1 MFVVVVSLCEHLVCF
16 GTLASQRIAV
26 HAYGLKFVPPAAVRL
41 STGLAYL
48 SAKARAAMRHPCGA
62 LFAALLCCA
71 ALQPS
76 PLRMRAKRH
85 RAASEDELWADTS
98 GDDLELGGIDDVD
111 ALDRYKRRCA
121 ACAQLCVAR
130 DMAPA
135 KVCVDVKSEAAAV
148 IAFGEGFR
156 RFATDTIARASTL
169 ASALPKNAT
178 FLARTPRKG
187 PKDGKA
193 AAFLKSRLVFER
205 FRPGKGASSTKERTK
220 VSASRRKFLEKRDAE
235 KKKSAAPASRG
246 LASPAEVSAA
256 LDEGSADDI
265 GGVIGQDA
273 GAAVAA
279 ASKLAEARPDELFG
293 LAVPLREAFGLDA
306 AFDVW
311 PLLDVDDAA
320 LDELLGE
327 STERPSLYDR

>member
-1 MFVVVVSLCEHLVCF
+1 M
-16 GTLASQRIAV
+16 
-26 HAYGLKFVPPAAVRL
+26 
-41 STGLAYL
+41 
-48 SAKARAAMRHPCGA
+48 
-62 LFAALLCCA
+62 FAALLCCH

-85 RAASEDELWADTS
+85 RAASEDDLWADTS
-98 GDDLELGGIDDVD
+98 GDDIDLAGLDDVD

-121 ACAQLCVAR
+121 ACAQLCIDR
-130 DMAPA
+130 DLAPS
-135 KVCVDVKSEAAAV
+135 KVCVVVESEASAV

-156 RFATDTIARASTL
+156 RFATDTVARASTI

-187 PKDGKA
+187 PRDGKA

-205 FRPGKGASSTKERTK
+205 YRPGATSREAGKRTK

-235 KKKSAAPASRG
+235 KKKSDAAPASRG

-256 LDEGSADDI
+256 LDEGSADEI

-279 ASKLAEARPDELFG
+279 ASKLAETRPDELFG
-293 LAVPLREAFGLDA
+293 LVVPLRDAFGLDA

-320 LDELLGE
+320 LDELIGDFLSGSDDSDDEFE
-327 STERPSLYDR
+327 SIRVPG

>member
-1 MFVVVVSLCEHLVCF
+1 ML
-16 GTLASQRIAV
+16 
-26 HAYGLKFVPPAAVRL
+26 
-41 STGLAYL
+41 
-48 SAKARAAMRHPCGA
+48 
-62 LFAALLCCA
+62 AALLCCT

-85 RAASEDELWADTS
+85 CAASEDELWADTS
-98 GDDLELGGIDDVD
+98 GDDLELAGLDDVD

-121 ACAQLCVAR
+121 ACAQVCEER
-130 DMAPA
+130 DMALS
-135 KVCVDVKSEAAAV
+135 KVCVVAASEAAAV
-148 IAFGEGFR
+148 IAFGAGFR
-156 RFATDTIARASTL
+156 RFATDTVARASTL

-178 FLARTPRKG
+178 FLAQTPRKG
-187 PKDGKA
+187 PRDGKA

-205 FRPGKGASSTKERTK
+205 YRPGAKSRERGSRTK

-235 KKKSAAPASRG
+235 KKKSAASASRG
-246 LASPAEVSAA
+246 LASPAEVSTA

-293 LAVPLREAFGLDA
+293 LVVPLRDAFGLDA

-320 LDELLGE
+320 LDELLGDLGGEDE
-327 STERPSLYDR
+327 SDVEFESIRINPK

>member
-1 MFVVVVSLCEHLVCF
+1 
-16 GTLASQRIAV
+16 
-26 HAYGLKFVPPAAVRL
+26 
-41 STGLAYL
+41 
-48 SAKARAAMRHPCGA
+48 MRHRCRRLA
-62 LFAALLCCA
+62 AAAALHLLLLCD
-71 ALQPS
+71 ALQPFVHQTRTN
-76 PLRMRAKRH
+76 LRAVDHTCR
-85 RAASEDELWADTS
+85 RAATEDDLWADTS
-98 GDDLELGGIDDVD
+98 GDDLDLAGLDDVD

-121 ACAQLCVAR
+121 ACAQVCEER
-130 DMAPA
+130 DMAPS
-135 KVCVDVKSEAAAV
+135 KVCVVAASEAAAV

-156 RFATDTIARASTL
+156 RFATDTVARASAL

-187 PKDGKA
+187 PRDGKA

-205 FRPGKGASSTKERTK
+205 YRPGAKSRERGSRTK

-235 KKKSAAPASRG
+235 KKKSDAAPASRS

-265 GGVIGQDA
+265 GGVIGQEG

-293 LAVPLREAFGLDA
+293 LAIPLSEASGIDA

-320 LDELLGE
+320 LDELIGDFLSGSDE
-327 STERPSLYDR
+327 SDVEFESIRLPG

>member
-1 MFVVVVSLCEHLVCF
+1 M
-16 GTLASQRIAV
+16 
-26 HAYGLKFVPPAAVRL
+26 
-41 STGLAYL
+41 
-48 SAKARAAMRHPCGA
+48 
-62 LFAALLCCA
+62 FAALLCCT

-85 RAASEDELWADTS
+85 RAASEDDLWADTS
-98 GDDLELGGIDDVD
+98 GDDIDLAGLDDVD

-121 ACAQLCVAR
+121 ACAQLCIDR
-130 DMAPA
+130 DLAPS
-135 KVCVDVKSEAAAV
+135 KVCVVVESEASAV

-156 RFATDTIARASTL
+156 RFATDTVARASTI

-178 FLARTPRKG
+178 FLAQTPRKG
-187 PKDGKA
+187 PRDGKA

-205 FRPGKGASSTKERTK
+205 YRPGAKSCEAGKRTK

-235 KKKSAAPASRG
+235 KKKSDAAPASRG
-246 LASPAEVSAA
+246 LASPAEVETA

-273 GAAVAA
+273 SAAVAA
-279 ASKLAEARPDELFG
+279 ASKLAETRPDELFG
-293 LAVPLREAFGLDA
+293 LAVPLSEAFGLDA
-306 AFDVW
+306 PFDVW

-320 LDELLGE
+320 LDELIGDFLSGSDE
-327 STERPSLYDR
+327 SDVEFESIRVPG

>member
-1 MFVVVVSLCEHLVCF
+1 
-16 GTLASQRIAV
+16 
-26 HAYGLKFVPPAAVRL
+26 
-41 STGLAYL
+41 
-48 SAKARAAMRHPCGA
+48 MRHPCGTMI
-62 LFAALLCCA
+62 AALLCCT

-156 RFATDTIARASTL
+156 RFATDTVARASTL

-205 FRPGKGASSTKERTK
+205 YRPGAKSREAGKRTK
-220 VSASRRKFLEKRDAE
+220 VSASRRKFLEKRDAAR
-235 KKKSAAPASRG
+235 KTSDAPASRC
-246 LASPAEVSAA
+246 LASPAEVAAA
-256 LDEGSADDI
+256 LDEGTADGI
-265 GGVIGQDA
+265 GGVIGQEGA
-273 GAAVAA
+273 AAVAA

-293 LAVPLREAFGLDA
+293 LAIPLSEAFGLDA
-306 AFDVW
+306 QFDVW

-320 LDELLGE
+320 LDELIGDFLSGSDE
-327 STERPSLYDR
+327 SDAEFESIRINPK

>member
-1 MFVVVVSLCEHLVCF
+1 
-16 GTLASQRIAV
+16 
-26 HAYGLKFVPPAAVRL
+26 
-41 STGLAYL
+41 
-48 SAKARAAMRHPCGA
+48 MRHPCGA

-205 FRPGKGASSTKERTK
+205 YRPGSQKSAKGARTK

-235 KKKSAAPASRG
+235 KKKSDAKPEARC

-256 LDEGSADDI
+256 LDEGSADGI

-273 GAAVAA
+273 GTAVAA

-306 AFDVW
+306 PFDVW

-327 STERPSLYDR
+327 YLSGEDESDVEFESIRVPG

>member
-1 MFVVVVSLCEHLVCF
+1 
-16 GTLASQRIAV
+16 
-26 HAYGLKFVPPAAVRL
+26 
-41 STGLAYL
+41 
-48 SAKARAAMRHPCGA
+48 MRHRCRRLA
-62 LFAALLCCA
+62 AAAALHLLLICD
-71 ALQPS
+71 ALQPFVHQT
-76 PLRMRAKRH
+76 RTNWRAVDHTCR
-85 RAASEDELWADTS
+85 RAATEDDLWADTS
-98 GDDLELGGIDDVD
+98 GDDIDLADLDDVD

-121 ACAQLCVAR
+121 ACAQVCEER
-130 DMAPA
+130 DMAPS
-135 KVCVDVKSEAAAV
+135 KVCVVAASEAAAV

-156 RFATDTIARASTL
+156 QFSTDTVARASTI

-187 PKDGKA
+187 PRDGKA
-193 AAFLKSRLVFER
+193 ASMLRTRLVFER
-205 FRPGKGASSTKERTK
+205 YRPGAKSRERGSRTK

-235 KKKSAAPASRG
+235 KRKSDAAPASRC
-246 LASPAEVSAA
+246 LASPAEVTAA

-293 LAVPLREAFGLDA
+293 LVVPLRDAFGLDA
-306 AFDVW
+306 QFDVW

-320 LDELLGE
+320 LDELIGDFLSGSDDSDDEFE
-327 STERPSLYDR
+327 SIRVPG

>member
-1 MFVVVVSLCEHLVCF
+1 
-16 GTLASQRIAV
+16 
-26 HAYGLKFVPPAAVRL
+26 
-41 STGLAYL
+41 
-48 SAKARAAMRHPCGA
+48 MRHPCGTMI
-62 LFAALLCCA
+62 AALLCCT

-130 DMAPA
+130 DMTPS
-135 KVCVDVKSEAAAV
+135 KVCVVAASEAAAV
-148 IAFGEGFR
+148 IAFGAGFR
-156 RFATDTIARASTL
+156 RFATDTVARASTL

-178 FLARTPRKG
+178 FLAQTPRKG
-187 PKDGKA
+187 PRDGKA

-205 FRPGKGASSTKERTK
+205 YRPGAKSREAGKRTK

-235 KKKSAAPASRG
+235 KKKSDAAPASRC
-246 LASPAEVSAA
+246 LASPAEVATA
-256 LDEGSADDI
+256 LDEGSADGI
-265 GGVIGQDA
+265 GGVLSSEDVV
-273 GAAVAA
+273 AAVAA
-279 ASKLAEARPDELFG
+279 AERLAAARSDELFG
-293 LAVPLREAFGLDA
+293 LVVPLRDAFGLDA
-306 AFDVW
+306 QFDVW

-320 LDELLGE
+320 LDELIGDFLSGSDDSDDEFE
-327 STERPSLYDR
+327 SIRVPG

>member
-1 MFVVVVSLCEHLVCF
+1 
-16 GTLASQRIAV
+16 
-26 HAYGLKFVPPAAVRL
+26 
-41 STGLAYL
+41 
-48 SAKARAAMRHPCGA
+48 MRHPCGTM
-62 LFAALLCCA
+62 FAALLCCT

-85 RAASEDELWADTS
+85 RAASEDDLWADTS
-98 GDDLELGGIDDVD
+98 GDDIDLAGLDDVD

-121 ACAQLCVAR
+121 ACAQLCIDR
-130 DMAPA
+130 DLAPS
-135 KVCVDVKSEAAAV
+135 KVCVVVESEASAV

-156 RFATDTIARASTL
+156 RFATDTVARASTL

-187 PKDGKA
+187 PRDGKA

-205 FRPGKGASSTKERTK
+205 YRPGAKSREAGKRTK

-235 KKKSAAPASRG
+235 KKKSDAAPASRC
-246 LASPAEVSAA
+246 LASPAEVAAA
-256 LDEGSADDI
+256 LDEGTADGI

-273 GAAVAA
+273 AAVAA
-279 ASKLAEARPDELFG
+279 ASKLAEARADELFG
-293 LAVPLREAFGLDA
+293 LVVPLRKAFGLDA
-306 AFDVW
+306 PFDVW

-320 LDELLGE
+320 LDELIGDFLGGEDE
-327 STERPSLYDR
+327 SDVEFESIRINPN

>member
-1 MFVVVVSLCEHLVCF
+1 
-16 GTLASQRIAV
+16 
-26 HAYGLKFVPPAAVRL
+26 
-41 STGLAYL
+41 
-48 SAKARAAMRHPCGA
+48 MRHPCGTMI
-62 LFAALLCCA
+62 AALLCCT

-135 KVCVDVKSEAAAV
+135 KVCVDVKSEASAV
-148 IAFGEGFR
+148 IAFGAGFR
-156 RFATDTIARASTL
+156 RFATDTVARASTI

-187 PKDGKA
+187 PRDGKA

-205 FRPGKGASSTKERTK
+205 YRPGAKSREAGKRTK

-235 KKKSAAPASRG
+235 KKKSDAAPASRC
-246 LASPAEVSAA
+246 LASPAEVAVA
-256 LDEGSADDI
+256 LDEGSADGI
-265 GGVIGQDA
+265 GGVLSDDM

-293 LAVPLREAFGLDA
+293 LAVPLSEAFGLDA

-320 LDELLGE
+320 LDELIGDFLSGSDDSDDEFE
-327 STERPSLYDR
+327 SIRVPG

>member
-1 MFVVVVSLCEHLVCF
+1 
-16 GTLASQRIAV
+16 
-26 HAYGLKFVPPAAVRL
+26 
-41 STGLAYL
+41 
-48 SAKARAAMRHPCGA
+48 MRHPCGTMI
-62 LFAALLCCA
+62 AALLCCT

-135 KVCVDVKSEAAAV
+135 KVCVDVKSEASAV
-148 IAFGEGFR
+148 IAFGAGFR
-156 RFATDTIARASTL
+156 RFATDTVARASTI

-187 PKDGKA
+187 PCDGKA

-205 FRPGKGASSTKERTK
+205 YRPGAKSREAGKRTK

-235 KKKSAAPASRG
+235 KKKSDATSEARG

-265 GGVIGQDA
+265 GGVIGQET

-279 ASKLAEARPDELFG
+279 ASKLAETRPDELFG
-293 LAVPLREAFGLDA
+293 LVVPLRGAFGLDA
-306 AFDVW
+306 DFDVW

-320 LDELLGE
+320 LDELIGDFLCGSDDSDVEFE
-327 STERPSLYDR
+327 SIRVPR

>member
-1 MFVVVVSLCEHLVCF
+1 
-16 GTLASQRIAV
+16 
-26 HAYGLKFVPPAAVRL
+26 
-41 STGLAYL
+41 
-48 SAKARAAMRHPCGA
+48 MRHPCGA
-62 LFAALLCCA
+62 IFAALLCCT

-85 RAASEDELWADTS
+85 RAASEDDLWADTS
-98 GDDLELGGIDDVD
+98 GDDIDLAGLDDVD

-121 ACAQLCVAR
+121 ACAQLCVER
-130 DMAPA
+130 DMAPS
-135 KVCVDVKSEAAAV
+135 KVCVVAASEAAAV

-156 RFATDTIARASTL
+156 RFSTDTVARAATI

-178 FLARTPRKG
+178 FLAQTPRKG
-187 PKDGKA
+187 PRDGKSA
-193 AAFLKSRLVFER
+193 AMLGPRLVFER
-205 FRPGKGASSTKERTK
+205 YRPGTKSRERGSRTK

-273 GAAVAA
+273 AAAVAA
-279 ASKLAEARPDELFG
+279 ASKLAETRPDELFG
-293 LAVPLREAFGLDA
+293 LVVPLRDAFGLDA

-320 LDELLGE
+320 LDELIGDFLSGSDE
-327 STERPSLYDR
+327 SDAEFESIRVPR